1 MFFLYRIIPC
11 ERTAGAQPVKTSPRV
26 VRTFTRRAA
35 PFGVAVAGVIKRG
48 GVMCKKVA
56 KKYGI
61 LARAVIWLAW
71 HFLKPKCEECDENKD
86 CAYYKIM
93 TKKES

>member
-1 MFFLYRIIPC
+1 MRTHGGGATC
-11 ERTAGAQPVKTSPRV
+11 ENFPARGANVHAP
-26 VRTFTRRAA
+26 RRALW
-35 PFGVAVAGVIKRG
+35 GCG
-48 GVMCKKVA
+48 GGRNKKQGGGMCKKVV